1 MFYIVDHQK
10 NTSLIRQLK
19 QDAGI
24 MMDIAWE
31 KGLEFSSLSTI
42 TVYIYFIVYVFKKS
56 LCDCRF
62 FLKFF

>member
-19 QDAGI
+19 EDAGI

-31 KGLEFSSLSTI
+31 KSLEFHL
-42 TVYIYFIVYVFKKS
+42 
-56 LCDCRF
+56 
-62 FLKFF
+62 FLQ